1 MTPVPDPQAFPEAAA
16 HPAEAAAVATS
27 LPAGRT
33 VAGLAQAPETAAT
46 TVPAEALATRPAQ
59 RQALAAAA
67 LGLLERCLARTDVGP
82 PGDARAMPSPEAL
95 AAWLQPPTDTGRPE
109 AELMAVLLAAAQA
122 GCNKRH
128 PGDLAYMPSAGL
140 YSGAIAALLAAG
152 LHGHT
157 ASAHEAPGLV
167 ALEEGVLRWLAG
179 VLGLPPDSEGL
190 LLSGGSLANQTAVA
204 CARAW
209 AAPPPAG
216 PMGALAYVP
225 TGAQTGAQIPAQASA
240 GAPPGLAYL
249 GEQAHHSLAKALH
262 LSGLPPGALR
272 HIPSDAQGR
281 LDVAAL
287 QRQIDADRRAG
298 LRPWLLL
305 ATAGSTDTGAI
316 DDLPALTRLAAAHG
330 LWCHVDAA
338 YGGLFA
344 LTARGAERL
353 QGLAAADSVTVDAHK
368 GLQLPYGAAALL
380 VRRPGALAR
389 AHAARGPYLR
399 DLPAAPQDLPN
410 YFERGPEQT
419 RPFRGLLLWLP
430 LHWHGVAAFRQ
441 ALDHALD
448 QAALAAQRL
457 AAWPEC
463 ELLQA
468 PPALSIVAFRARAGD
483 DTTARWLAVLNGSDR
498 LHVASTQVGGRLA
511 IRLAFLQPGSGQAQV
526 DQLLALLQSAAA

>member
-1 MTPVPDPQAFPEAAA
+1 M
-16 HPAEAAAVATS
+16 
-27 LPAGRT
+27 
-33 VAGLAQAPETAAT
+33 
-46 TVPAEALATRPAQ
+46 PAEALATQPAQ

-67 LGLLERCLARTDVGP
+67 LALLERCLARTDVGP
-82 PGDARAMPSPEAL
+82 QSAAAADWPAPGASPTPARAWPRPEAL
-95 AAWLQPPTDTGRPE
+95 AAWRQPPTESGRSE

-122 GCNKRH
+122 GYNKRH

-140 YSGAIAALLAAG
+140 FSGTIAAWLAAG

-167 ALEEGVLRWLAG
+167 ALEEGVLHWLAG

-209 AAPPPAG
+209 AAAPPA
-216 PMGALAYVP
+216 AA
-225 TGAQTGAQIPAQASA
+225 TGAATEATASA
-240 GAPPGLAYL
+240 GAPGLAYL

-262 LSGLPPGALR
+262 LSGVPPAALR
-272 HIPSDAQGR
+272 RIPSDAQGR

-316 DDLPALTRLAAAHG
+316 DDLPALTRLAAAQG

-399 DLPAAPQDLPN
+399 DLPAAPHGLPN

-457 AAWPEC
+457 ATWPEC

-483 DTTARWLAVLNGSDR
+483 DTTARWLAVLNGSR
-498 LHVASTQVGGRLA
+498 QLHVASTQVDGRLA